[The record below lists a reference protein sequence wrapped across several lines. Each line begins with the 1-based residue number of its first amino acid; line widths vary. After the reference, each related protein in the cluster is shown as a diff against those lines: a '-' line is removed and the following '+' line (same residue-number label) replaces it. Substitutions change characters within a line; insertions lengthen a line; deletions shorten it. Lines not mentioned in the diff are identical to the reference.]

1 MGWNPRE
8 DVRRQFHLLQEFQP
22 IKQAA
27 GIGRV
32 LSYLELAQPDEPA
45 DLAFDHLCKQGI
57 KANFHRLLQPGHDGA
72 VDPAFRRDKRIRA
85 EALDHGYTR
94 QDGLGPAALINKSA
108 GQIMIGG
115 RVLRLAR
122 QPGLQLACAVTGEHL
137 EAVDLAQI
145 DQMPSPRYVGL
156 GVMGKLIHLFAKLCG
171 DEATDGLWND
181 LTRHQQSARIPER
194 TKLKGKAEAIACMA
208 TGPNDFDVMI

>member
-94 QDGLGPAALINKSA
+94 QDGLGSAALIDKSA
-108 GQIMIGG
+108 GQIMVGG
-115 RVLRLAR
+115 RVLRLTR
-122 QPGLQLACAVTGEHL
+122 KPGLQLPRPVTGEHP
-137 EAVDLAQI
+137 EAVDLTQHDKMI
-145 DQMPSPRYVGL
+145 TPRFGAGGIL
-156 GVMGKLIHLFAKLCG
+156 GKCI
-171 DEATDGLWND
+171 
-181 LTRHQQSARIPER
+181 RSQ
-194 TKLKGKAEAIACMA
+194 TKLRPKE
-208 TGPNDFDVMI
+208 TGYFWGNNLA